1 MQIINNK
8 DAIIKEQI
16 NLGDIGNLNIDDL
29 FKDNTNNKKM
39 KNNNYPNWLV
49 PLDIAK
55 ELKEIGF
62 DEPTL
67 FHYYEND
74 FDVTIETNSYYDEGE
89 AQGYLHFYIS
99 AFKEENFNR
108 DKKCISIPT
117 WEQVF
122 EWFREKKI
130 YGNVNQE
137 WEYGRYN
144 SPKRLNYFYVINDC
158 RKKDINKTEAI
169 TNSGFNNY
177 EEAREELVKVLIQTY
192 KREQL

>member
-1 MQIINNK
+1 MQIINNTG
-8 DAIIKEQI
+8 AIIKEQI
-16 NLGDIGNLNIDDL
+16 NLGNIDNLNIDDL

-39 KNNNYPNWLV
+39 KNNNYPTWLV
-49 PLDIAK
+49 PIEIAK

-62 DEPTL
+62 YVPTL

-74 FDVTIETNSYYDEGE
+74 FDITIETNSYYDEGE
-89 AQGYLHFYIS
+89 AQGYLNFYIS

-122 EWFREKKI
+122 DWFRGKKI

-144 SPKRLNYFYVINDC
+144 SPIGLNYFYVINDC
-158 RKKDINKTEAI
+158 RNKKINKTKAI
-169 TNSGFNNY
+169 VNGGFDNY
-177 EEAREELVKVLIQTY
+177 EEAREELVKTVIQTY
-192 KREQL
+192 KSEQL

>member
-1 MQIINNK
+1 MNNK
-8 DAIIKEQI
+8 E
-16 NLGDIGNLNIDDL
+16 
-29 FKDNTNNKKM
+29 
-39 KNNNYPNWLV
+39 NYPTWLV

-55 ELKEIGF
+55 KLKEIGF

-108 DKKCISIPT
+108 DKKCISIPV

-122 EWFREKKI
+122 AWFRERGLHCSIRYLICPVTYSFHIIDNCNWDKGC
-130 YGNVNQE
+130 GNRN
-137 WEYGRYN
+137 
-144 SPKRLNYFYVINDC
+144 
-158 RKKDINKTEAI
+158 T
-169 TNSGFNNY
+169 Y
-177 EEAREELVKVLIQTY
+177 EEARETCVEELIKIFKENKDRL
-192 KREQL
+192 K